1 MNTTHDIETVAE
13 ILRAHGWEMTSAQ
26 RNRLARYAELL
37 REWNGRINLISRK
50 DEEQL
55 WRNHILHSLA
65 VLIVLPFP
73 REGRVVDIGS
83 GGGLPGIPLA
93 IMLPGVQ
100 FVLTDS
106 IGKKIR
112 ALGQMAAELEIGN
125 VSIFNGRVEDAAML
139 ETHGRRADCVTARAV
154 TRLDALVRW
163 AAPLLRSDG
172 DRLLIAW
179 KGGELTEEI
188 TEARRHP
195 LVQEISE
202 HVIAIPEEPWFTAEE
217 KKLVEA
223 RF

>member
-1 MNTTHDIETVAE
+1 MNTTHDIESVAE
-13 ILRAHGWEMTSAQ
+13 ILRAHGWEMTPEQ
-26 RNRLARYAELL
+26 KRTLGRYAELL
-37 REWNGRINLISRK
+37 RSWNRRINLVSRK

-100 FVLTDS
+100 FVLVDS

-125 VSIFNGRVEDAAML
+125 VSIFNGRVEDASML
-139 ETHGRRADCVTARAV
+139 ETHGRRADCITARAV
-154 TRLDALVRW
+154 TRLDALARW
-163 AAPLLRSDG
+163 SAPLLRSDG
-172 DRLLIAW
+172 DRRLIAW
-179 KGGELTEEI
+179 KGGDLTEEI
-188 TEARRHP
+188 TDARRHP
-195 LVQEISE
+195 LVKEIGE
-202 HVIAIPEEPWFTAEE
+202 HLLDIPEEPWFAVEE
-217 KKLVEA
+217 KKLVEVC
-223 RF
+223 F

>member
-1 MNTTHDIETVAE
+1 MNTTHDIASVLK
-13 ILRAHGWEMTSAQ
+13 IMQAHGWEMTSAQ
-26 RNRLARYAELL
+26 RHRLARYADLL

-65 VLIVLPFP
+65 VLITLPFP

-100 FVLTDS
+100 FVLADS

-125 VSIFNGRVEDAAML
+125 VSIFNGRVEDATML

-163 AAPLLRSDG
+163 AVPLLRSDG
-172 DRLLIAW
+172 DRRLIAW
-179 KGGELTEEI
+179 KGGDLTEEI

-195 LVQEISE
+195 LVKEIGE
-202 HVIAIPEEPWFTAEE
+202 HRIEIPEEPWFAMEE